1 MSNLLNSFVKTL
13 KQHKDLS
20 LLLACFACLLI
31 AVLKPTAM
39 IKHNIYSYFIVLDIT
54 QSMNTADIK
63 EHGKFISRMD
73 YAKKM
78 LSETLSGLPCGTK
91 VGLGLFSGVNVVAL
105 YTPIELCEN
114 FSSLQ
119 DTLDHAQWRNAW
131 TADSRIREGLLASAQ
146 VMNNFPE
153 PAQLVFLT
161 DGEEAPKLHAFN
173 TRDLSTFQS
182 GDGWLIVGIGS
193 LNGGAIPMYNDKNQ
207 HIGYWSHESM
217 QLAPGAAPIAAAGI
231 LQRKSDLAESPQDRY
246 VSKLAEP
253 YLQSTSKEINAQ
265 YIRPENA
272 HQLIDAMKNQKP
284 ARREKAPFSLGW
296 LMATLAGFVL
306 LSAYI
311 PWRKLRQHQQ
321 RWLMKSKKMRHNEN
335 YIAEFSNTS
344 SESVL

>member
-1 MSNLLNSFVKTL
+1 M
-13 KQHKDLS
+13 QHKDLS
-20 LLLACFACLLI
+20 ILLACFACLSI
-31 AVLKPTAM
+31 AVIKPTAM

-54 QSMNTADIK
+54 QSMNTADMK
-63 EHGKFISRMD
+63 VNGKLISRMD
-73 YAKKM
+73 YAKKI
-78 LSETLSGLPCGTK
+78 LSETLSTLPCGTK

-119 DTLDHAQWRNAW
+119 DTLEHAQWRNAW

-182 GDGWLIVGIGS
+182 GDGWLLVGIGS
-193 LNGGAIPMYNDKNQ
+193 LGGGSIPMYNDKNQ

-246 VSKLAEP
+246 VSKLAEN

-265 YIRPENA
+265 YIRAENA
-272 HQLIDAMKNQKP
+272 HQLIEAMKNQKP
-284 ARREKAPFSLGW
+284 ARREKAPFSLAW
-296 LMATLAGFVL
+296 VMATLAGFIL

-311 PWRKLRQHQQ
+311 PWRTLRQRQQ
-321 RWLMKSKKMRHNEN
+321 QWIKKSRKNLQSNDYE
-335 YIAEFSNTS
+335 AEFSNS
-344 SESVL
+344 STEAVL